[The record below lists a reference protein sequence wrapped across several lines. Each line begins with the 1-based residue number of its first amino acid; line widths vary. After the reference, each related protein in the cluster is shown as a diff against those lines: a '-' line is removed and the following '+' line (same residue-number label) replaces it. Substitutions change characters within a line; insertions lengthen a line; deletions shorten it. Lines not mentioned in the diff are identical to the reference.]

1 MKWIVIAISVLFV
14 AENSTAAERWFQ
26 RSRARV
32 VVRQTTSQCSNG
44 QCQVPTAQPVESKVQ
59 CSDGSCEIQTK
70 PQPVRSTL
78 KAIGFGSR
86 IINRNQAAYNH
97 ALKEATYLAERC
109 MVGHPFGVAPGCNK
123 AGTGCSS
130 SEERPN
136 HCFMELPESRIVA
149 RAVVRGR
156 DGRFYWSAHYR

>member
-1 MKWIVIAISVLFV
+1 MKGFVLLV
-14 AENSTAAERWFQ
+14 GLLLLSIDCASAAERWVF

-32 VVRQTTSQCSNG
+32 VTSNRVVSNAQCSGGACYQEQSINCENG
-44 QCQVPTAQPVESKVQ
+44 QCEVISESASQRPVIAALGK
-59 CSDGSCEIQTK
+59 IT
-70 PQPVRSTL
+70 
-78 KAIGFGSR
+78 SR
-86 IINRNQAAYNH
+86 VINRDNAAYQH
-97 ALKEATYLAERC
+97 ALKEATYLAERGI
-109 MVGHPFGVAPGCNK
+109 VGHPFGVAPGCNK

-130 SEERPN
+130 SESRPN